1 MTLDELPL
9 GQCAKVV
16 KLGGAPAVRRRLME
30 MGLTPAATVEAI
42 RRAPMG
48 DPLEVKVRG
57 YQLSLRRE
65 EAAAVE
71 VSQEVATGAGVDGAA
86 LK

>member
-1 MTLDELPL
+1 
-9 GQCAKVV
+9 
-16 KLGGAPAVRRRLME
+16 
-30 MGLTPAATVEAI
+30 
-42 RRAPMG
+42 MG